1 MTRATTQVGMAPTTD
16 RQPAAPAVASADP
29 APAEATPA
37 WWEVATAQARPT
49 APEPLNLRRLML
61 RLGAGVLAVV
71 ALVGLLGSLAARQL
85 AEREA
90 VNDAAHTAGI
100 LAETVITPALTPGLL
115 TGDAAAIAALDSVVR
130 AHVLSAD
137 VVRVKVWS
145 PTGVVLYA
153 DEPQLIGAQFALS
166 SDQQGA
172 LTEPAT
178 RAEISALEGSENT
191 FEKAD
196 QLVEVYRPV
205 WLADGSPLLFEMYA
219 SYVPVGERTSQ
230 LWRGFAG
237 VTVSSLIL
245 FVVLVSPLLRRLLLS
260 LRAEQDA
267 RDAVLRRALDVSDS
281 ERQRIAATLHDGPVQ
296 ELAAT
301 SFTLAGAAAEA
312 ANRGDQRRARD
323 LEEASASVRSSIR
336 ALRSLL
342 VDIYPP
348 SLSTS
353 GIVAALGDLV
363 QGVRAPGMRVVL
375 DTDPEETLALSDEQM
390 RAVFRIAQECL
401 RNAAEHAGPA
411 TVTVTLRR
419 GGPGVS
425 LDIVDDGV
433 GFDAEPVLSAPAA
446 DHFGL
451 RLLRDTAR
459 AAGAT
464 LLLWSA
470 PGEGTAWHLELTP
483 TLDTEE
489 P

>member
-1 MTRATTQVGMAPTTD
+1 M
-16 RQPAAPAVASADP
+16 
-29 APAEATPA
+29 
-37 WWEVATAQARPT
+37 
-49 APEPLNLRRLML
+49 
-61 RLGAGVLAVV
+61 
-71 ALVGLLGSLAARQL
+71 
-85 AEREA
+85 
-90 VNDAAHTAGI
+90 
-100 LAETVITPALTPGLL
+100 
-115 TGDAAAIAALDSVVR
+115 
-130 AHVLSAD
+130 
-137 VVRVKVWS
+137 
-145 PTGVVLYA
+145 
-153 DEPQLIGAQFALS
+153 
-166 SDQQGA
+166 
-172 LTEPAT
+172 
-178 RAEISALEGSENT
+178 
-191 FEKAD
+191 
-196 QLVEVYRPV
+196 
-205 WLADGSPLLFEMYA
+205 
-219 SYVPVGERTSQ
+219 
-230 LWRGFAG
+230 
-237 VTVSSLIL
+237 
-245 FVVLVSPLLRRLLLS
+245 
-260 LRAEQDA
+260 
-267 RDAVLRRALDVSDS
+267 
-281 ERQRIAATLHDGPVQ
+281 
-296 ELAAT
+296 
-301 SFTLAGAAAEA
+301 
-312 ANRGDQRRARD
+312 
-323 LEEASASVRSSIR
+323 RSSIR

-470 PGEGTAWHLELTP
+470 PGEGTAWHLE
-483 TLDTEE
+483 TEE

>member
-1 MTRATTQVGMAPTTD
+1 M
-16 RQPAAPAVASADP
+16 
-29 APAEATPA
+29 
-37 WWEVATAQARPT
+37 
-49 APEPLNLRRLML
+49 
-61 RLGAGVLAVV
+61 LAVV

-281 ERQRIAATLHDGPVQ
+281 ERQRCTTVRSKNWPRPRSPWRVRPLRRPT
-296 ELAAT
+296 AAT
-301 SFTLAGAAAEA
+301 SGAPVTWRKPRPRCAPPSGRCAACW
-312 ANRGDQRRARD
+312 
-323 LEEASASVRSSIR
+323 STSIR
-336 ALRSLL
+336 
-342 VDIYPP
+342 
-348 SLSTS
+348 
-353 GIVAALGDLV
+353 
-363 QGVRAPGMRVVL
+363 
-375 DTDPEETLALSDEQM
+375 
-390 RAVFRIAQECL
+390 
-401 RNAAEHAGPA
+401 PA
-411 TVTVTLRR
+411 
-419 GGPGVS
+419 
-425 LDIVDDGV
+425 
-433 GFDAEPVLSAPAA
+433 
-446 DHFGL
+446 
-451 RLLRDTAR
+451 
-459 AAGAT
+459 
-464 LLLWSA
+464 
-470 PGEGTAWHLELTP
+470 
-483 TLDTEE
+483 
-489 P
+489 